1 MAKTNRRKLRHP
13 MIDAMESKFDVMNAV
28 MLRDMR
34 TRFFNH
40 GLGFAMVPLWPFV
53 HMVIIIII
61 HAVVHPVVAYGTSVA
76 VYIATGL
83 IPTITFMYITR
94 FMGFSI
100 LMNRPMINFPIVKM
114 LDVMFGRA
122 ALEIIGA
129 FMSLSLILFSLWAI
143 GDDPF
148 PMDMEAAVT
157 AYLATIFLSV
167 GVGTLIGVLIVM
179 FPFGNTIWALMLIVF
194 YITSGTLIPVASLP
208 SQISYPMSF
217 SPVFQCVEWMRTGYF
232 EGYSDKLLDKS
243 YVMAWGIICL
253 CLGLSLERLMR
264 KRLLE
269 G

>member
-1 MAKTNRRKLRHP
+1 MALKSRRRRHP
-13 MIDAMESKFDVMNAV
+13 LILALISKRNVMNAV

-34 TRFFNH
+34 SRFFNH

-61 HAVVHPVVAYGTSVA
+61 HAVIHPSTAFGASPR

-94 FMGFSI
+94 FMGFSMLI
-100 LMNRPMINFPIVKM
+100 NRSMTNFPVVKM
-114 LDVMFGRA
+114 LDVMLGRA

-129 FMSLSLILFSLWAI
+129 FMSLSLMLFALWAI
-143 GDDPF
+143 GDEPF
-148 PMDMEAAVT
+148 PIDMEAAVA

-167 GVGTLIGVLIVM
+167 GVGTLVGVLIVM
-179 FPFGNTIWALMLIVF
+179 FPFANTIWALTLIVF
-194 YITSGTLIPVASLP
+194 YITSGTMIPVATLP
-208 SQISYPMSF
+208 AQISYPMSF

-232 EGYSDKLLDKS
+232 EGYSDKLLNKT
-243 YVMAWGIICL
+243 YVLSFGVICL
-253 CLGLSLERLMR
+253 FLGLTLERLTR
-264 KRLLE
+264 RRLLE

>member
-1 MAKTNRRKLRHP
+1 
-13 MIDAMESKFDVMNAV
+13 MIEAIQSKFNVMKAV

-40 GLGFAMVPLWPFV
+40 GLGFVMVPLWPFV
-53 HMVIIIII
+53 HMTIIIVI
-61 HAVVHPVVAYGTSVA
+61 HAVIHPVVAYGTSLP

-83 IPTITFMYITR
+83 IPTVAFMYITR

-100 LMNRPMINFPIVKM
+100 VINRPMINFPVVKM

-129 FMSLSLILFSLWAI
+129 FMSLTLMLFALWAM

-148 PMDMEAAVT
+148 PIDLDTAVA

-167 GVGTLIGVLIVM
+167 GVGTLVGILIVM
-179 FPFGNTIWALMLIVF
+179 FPLANTIWALMLILF
-194 YITSGTLIPVASLP
+194 YASSGTMIPVTSLP
-208 SQISYPMSF
+208 AQISYPMSF
-217 SPVFQCVEWMRTGYF
+217 SPVFQCVEWMRTAYY
-232 EGYSDKLLDKS
+232 EGYSDKLLDKP
-243 YVMAWGIICL
+243 YILACGMTCL
-253 CLGLSLERLMR
+253 FLGLAIERFMR
-264 KRLLE
+264 RRLLE